1 MMYPPRNDVGAIVW
15 KPAMPADEAT
25 VLALMRVFYAEEQL
39 TFVEEAARTAV
50 KALFSAPDLGS
61 LFLLGDEA
69 GNVRGYLVLTFGFSL
84 EFRGRFV
91 LLDELYVA
99 ADLRGQGLG
108 KAAIEFAAGW
118 ARERGAA
125 ALRLEVNH
133 ANRRAKDVYSRRG
146 FGDDR
151 RDLMTRWV

>member
-1 MMYPPRNDVGAIVW
+1 MYSESNDVSAFAW
-15 KPAMPADEAT
+15 KPAMPVDEAM
-25 VLALMRVFYAEEQL
+25 VLALMRVFYAEERL
-39 TFVEEAARTAV
+39 AFVEDEARTAV
-50 KALFSAPDLGS
+50 KALFSAPELGS
-61 LFLLGDEA
+61 LFLLGDGT
-69 GNVRGYLVLTFGFSL
+69 GNVRGYLVLTLGFSL

-99 ADLRGQGLG
+99 ADLRGRGLG

-133 ANRRAKDVYSRRG
+133 ANGHAKAIYSRRG